1 MRGGV
6 KKLGNQLFVIS
17 KYSKQSVKCLY
28 FVYSI
33 VSSVV
38 LFLARSNS
46 ASHQVYV
53 LLIDSRGTEHRND
66 VAKMVWYDVA
76 IATD

>member
-1 MRGGV
+1 MTA
-6 KKLGNQLFVIS
+6 S
-17 KYSKQSVKCLY
+17 
-28 FVYSI
+28 
-33 VSSVV
+33 
-38 LFLARSNS
+38 LARSNS